1 MSSALDT
8 VPVLEGALKSI
19 TLSDEFRRVL
29 DQINRGARVISISGL
44 VAAPARALALAAL
57 QQQSRKQFAL
67 VLPAQRDLENW
78 ERDISFWYCALRG
91 ASECGEA
98 VAVLPAS
105 ESDPYAGGSPHAET
119 LERRALA
126 LWRLARNR
134 IRGPGV
140 APMNHPQDTRATSFV
155 LLTSRALARRTVAP
169 SEILK
174 AGTILGRDEDA
185 APEELIDILI
195 AGGYVR
201 EDPIGAVGEFSMRGG
216 ILDVWP
222 PGHDAPVRIEFF
234 GDTVDSIREFDPETQ
249 LSTTQLA
256 HVEIAPMRELIVRSS
271 DFREWA
277 RQARARWHEP
287 RFARSLR
294 DRTDFAD
301 EGEDFSGWE
310 WLISIVHET
319 RASTFDYLKDSVLVI
334 DEPIAVENFL
344 TDAFQALQE
353 RYAETDAADD
363 LGMRPDELYLTPEEL
378 RVEIDRTQ
386 RIEVR
391 ALGRTAAKIDQE
403 IALDA
408 EHPKISVGKER
419 PKRQPLFLFPHVP
432 VSEPVATG
440 SFASQRSLD
449 PAASDVEIDWKAQ
462 SVMRYHGRLPDL
474 ARDVIARR
482 DSNQAPTLFVMPS
495 RGVAE
500 RVTEILRDY
509 DVNARLASL
518 TDTSDSAA
526 VDAIITYGKL
536 SGGFELVGTQVYGQ
550 PTDEIKRAGGGR
562 IVVHVEGDLFD
573 EAAEP
578 ALERRATAVKREK
591 KRRARAA
598 AFLSDFRDLRVG
610 DYVVHIDHGIARF
623 GGLVTLD
630 LGPTDANAVTIAKP
644 RSEFMLLYYADEAK
658 LYVPVERLDLVQ
670 RYSSAEGAQPTLD
683 RLGGLGWQKTKAK
696 AKRAMRDMADELL
709 RLYAE
714 RKLVHGYAFP
724 GDSPW
729 QREFE
734 QGFEYTLT
742 TDQETAIED
751 VKNDMQASTPMD
763 RLLCGDVGYGKTEVA
778 MRAAFKAVMDGK
790 QAAVLT
796 PTTVLAY
803 QHFDTFRQRF
813 APFPVKVEL
822 LSRFRTS
829 KEQKDVVK
837 RVESGEVDVV
847 IGTHRM
853 LSKDV
858 SFKDLGLVVVDEEQR
873 FGVAH
878 KERLKQ
884 LKKRVDVLT
893 LSATP
898 IPRTLNM
905 SLSGLR
911 DMSLIETPP
920 SDRLAIQ
927 TQVVQSS
934 DAVIKSAID
943 LELARGGQVFF
954 IHNRVES
961 IDTIAALVKRL
972 VPQARIAVA
981 HGQMNEK
988 EMEAIMLDFIAYK
1001 HDVLVA
1007 TTIIENGIDIPRAN
1021 TIIINRADNYGL
1033 SQLYQLRG
1041 RVGRSNRRAYA
1052 YLLIPAEQELTPI
1065 ARRRLSAI
1073 REFSDLGAGFRIAA
1087 LDLELRGAGNLLGGE
1102 QSGHMDALGFDLYTQ
1117 MLERTVAELRGEQV
1131 EDETSVS
1138 INLGVDVAIP
1148 EDYVSDMGQRLR
1160 TYKRVSSA
1168 RDEEALGAIR
1178 TETEDRY
1185 GRIPASVEA
1194 LFDYARLR
1202 QAAELVGVISID
1214 RTREGI
1220 AIKLAEKARVAPEK
1234 LMELIRVRERTNFAP
1249 NGVLRLELTEE
1260 EKSEVLAVA
1269 RHVLLQIWAGN

>member
-1 MSSALDT
+1 MSST
-8 VPVLEGALKSI
+8 FERIPVLNP
-19 TLSDEFRRVL
+19 TLESVTDSDEFRRVL
-29 DQINRGARVISISGL
+29 DRVNRGAQVISISGL

-57 QQQSRKQFAL
+57 QLKSKKKFAL
-67 VLPAQRDLENW
+67 VVPAQRDLENW

-91 ASECGEA
+91 VSECGEA

-126 LWRLARNR
+126 LWRLAH
-134 IRGPGV
+134 GL
-140 APMNHPQDTRATSFV
+140 QDFV
-155 LLTSRALARRTVAP
+155 LLTSRALARRTVLP
-169 SEILK
+169 GDILA
-174 AGTILGRDEDA
+174 AGSVLRRDEDV
-185 APEELIDILI
+185 APEDLIDKLV

-234 GDTVDSIREFDPETQ
+234 GDTVDSIREFDSETQ

-256 HVEIAPMRELIVRSS
+256 QVAIAPMRELIVRAS

-277 RQARARWHEP
+277 ARARVRWSDA

-294 DRTDFAD
+294 DRTAFAD
-301 EGEDFSGWE
+301 EGEDFAGWE
-310 WLISIVHET
+310 WLISLVRE
-319 RASTFDYLKDSVLVI
+319 RSSTVFDFLKDTILVI

-344 TDAFQALQE
+344 INAFQTIAE

-363 LGMRPDELYLTPEEL
+363 LGLRPDELYLTAEEL
-378 RVEIDRTQ
+378 RAKINAMQ

-391 ALGRTAAKIDQE
+391 ALGRTAARIDQE
-403 IALDA
+403 ISLDA

-419 PKRQPLFLFPHVP
+419 AKRKPLFLFPDVSVP
-432 VSEPVATG
+432 GAAATG
-440 SFASQRSLD
+440 SSASQRSTD
-449 PAASDVEIDWKAQ
+449 PVATARGSDTSEVDWKAQ

-474 ARDVIARR
+474 ARDVIQRR
-482 DSNQAPTLFVMPS
+482 AHNQATTMFVMPS
-495 RGVAE
+495 LGVAE
-500 RVTEILRDY
+500 RVAEILRDY
-509 DVNARLASL
+509 EVNARL
-518 TDTSDSAA
+518 TSFHDATESSTF
-526 VDAIITYGKL
+526 DAIVTFGRL
-536 SGGFELVGTQVYGQ
+536 SGGFELIGTHASGM
-550 PTDEIKRAGGGR
+550 PTSESRHAGGASTGL
-562 IVVHVEGDLFD
+562 VVHVEGDLFD

-578 ALERRATAVKREK
+578 ALERRATAVKRET

-630 LGPTDANAVTIAKP
+630 LGPAEAAAAAAITKP
-644 RSEFMLLYYADEAK
+644 RSEFMLLYYADESK

-670 RYSSAEGAQPTLD
+670 RYSSAEGAQPSLD
-683 RLGGLGWQKTKAK
+683 RLGGLGWHKTKAK

-714 RKLVHGYAFP
+714 RKLVQGHSFP
-724 GDSPW
+724 DDSPW

-742 TDQETAIED
+742 ADQETAIED
-751 VKNDMQASTPMD
+751 VKNDMQAQTPMD

-813 APFPVKVEL
+813 APFPVKIEL
-822 LSRFRTS
+822 LSRFRSS
-829 KEQKDVVK
+829 KEQKEVVK
-837 RVESGEVDVV
+837 RVEAGEVDVV

-858 SFKDLGLVVVDEEQR
+858 NFKDLGLVVVDEEQR

-934 DAVIKSAID
+934 DVVIKSAID

-972 VPQARIAVA
+972 VPNCRIAVA

-1001 HDVLVA
+1001 FDVLVA

-1052 YLLIPAEQELTPI
+1052 YLLIPGEQELTPI

-1087 LDLELRGAGNLLGGE
+1087 LDLELRGAGNLLGGQ

-1117 MLERTVAELRGEQV
+1117 MLERTVAELRGEQI
-1131 EDETSVS
+1131 EDETSVT

-1148 EDYVSDMGQRLR
+1148 ETYVSDMGQRLR
-1160 TYKRVSSA
+1160 AYKRVSSA
-1168 RDEEALGAIR
+1168 RDEDVLAAIR
-1178 TETEDRY
+1178 AETEDRY
-1185 GRIPASVEA
+1185 GRIPESVEA
-1194 LFDYARLR
+1194 LFAYARLR
-1202 QAAELVGVISID
+1202 QAAELVGVVSID

-1234 LMELIRVRERTNFAP
+1234 LMELIRVREGANFAP

-1260 EKSEVLAVA
+1260 EKPEVLAVA
-1269 RHVLLQIWAGN
+1269 RRVLLQIRAEN